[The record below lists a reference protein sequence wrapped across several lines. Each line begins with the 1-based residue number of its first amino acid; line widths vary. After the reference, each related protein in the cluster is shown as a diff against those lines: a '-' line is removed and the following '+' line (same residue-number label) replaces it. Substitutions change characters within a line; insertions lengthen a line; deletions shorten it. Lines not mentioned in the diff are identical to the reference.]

1 MPLANMP
8 SAARLNDGPLLF
20 RYINDPEQHKI
31 KRYMEHGGYTA
42 LRKALKELTPEEVTK
57 EIATANLRGRGGAF
71 FPTARKWSLMP
82 AGVYPRYV
90 VANADES
97 EPGTCKDRQI
107 MERDPHQLVE
117 GLILAAYC
125 VGAEQV
131 YIYVRWEFELCA
143 ERLNQAIRDAYE
155 AGFLGKG
162 ILGSKFNCDMAV
174 HRGAG
179 AYICGEE
186 TALLDSL
193 EGKRG
198 QPRLRPPYFP
208 AAKGY
213 RSLPT
218 ALSNVETYC
227 NVTHIVREG
236 PQVFTQ
242 FGREKCPGTKLVC
255 LSGHLRRP
263 GVYEVPLGVPLREIL
278 YREDLGGGMRDG
290 RTLKA
295 VIPGGASMPILTPD
309 KIDYPF
315 DFEGMVEAGSML
327 GSAGV
332 MVMDD
337 TTCMVGAA
345 MNLVHFFEHESCGK
359 CTPCREGCPWL
370 SQILHRI
377 EFGHGRPKDI
387 ELLLSIC
394 NQMNGKCF
402 CLLGESAIVPVRSAI
417 QHWREEFEQHIA
429 EKRCPFG
436 DGAY

>member
-1 MPLANMP
+1 MPLVNQV
-8 SAARLNDGPLLF
+8 SAARMNDGPLLF
-20 RYINDPEQHKI
+20 RHINDPEQYHI
-31 KRYMEHGGYTA
+31 KRYVEHGGYTA
-42 LRKALKELTPEEVTK
+42 LRKALKEMTPQQVVDQITK
-57 EIATANLRGRGGAF
+57 ANLRGRGGAF
-71 FPTARKWSLMP
+71 FPTTRKWGLMP

-125 VGAEQV
+125 TGAEQV
-131 YIYVRWEFELCA
+131 YIYIRWEFEKSA
-143 ERLNQAIRDAYE
+143 ERCWNAIKEAYAE
-155 AGFLGKG
+155 GLLGKK
-162 ILGSKFNCDMAV
+162 ILGTEFNCEMAV

-186 TALLDSL
+186 TALLESL

-198 QPRLRPPYFP
+198 QPRLRPPFFP

-213 RSLPT
+213 LSQPT

-236 PQVFTQ
+236 PEVFTQ
-242 FGREKCPGTKLVC
+242 FGREKCPGTKLAC
-255 LSGHLRRP
+255 LSGHLQRP
-263 GVYEVPLGVPLREIL
+263 GVYEVPLGIPLREVI
-278 YREDLGGGMRDG
+278 DQWGGGVRPG
-290 RTLKA
+290 RQIKA

-309 KIDYPF
+309 KLDYPF
-315 DFEGMVEAGSML
+315 DFEGMVEAGSMI

-370 SQILHRI
+370 SQVLHRI
-377 EFGHGRPKDI
+377 EHGHGRQKDI
-387 ELLLSIC
+387 DLLLALC
-394 NQMNGKCF
+394 QEMDGKCF

-417 QHWREEFEQHIA
+417 THWRHEFEQHVA
-429 EKRCPFG
+429 EGRCPFG